1 MYAIEFEADVQNG
14 MIKIPSEYKNLNS
27 KHLKI
32 ISLLDDSEINK
43 PIENKQLTDEY
54 INEHWRE
61 LIMSG
66 LSNYDEAYYKS
77 DQYKEDRGNYLMG
90 KYK

>member
-1 MYAIEFEADVQNG
+1 
-14 MIKIPSEYKNLNS
+14 MIKIPSEYKNLNY

-32 ISLLDDSEINK
+32 IAMLDDSEINK

-54 INEHWRE
+54 IQEHLRE
-61 LIMSG
+61 LIMTG

-77 DQYKEDRGNYLMG
+77 DQY
-90 KYK
+90 